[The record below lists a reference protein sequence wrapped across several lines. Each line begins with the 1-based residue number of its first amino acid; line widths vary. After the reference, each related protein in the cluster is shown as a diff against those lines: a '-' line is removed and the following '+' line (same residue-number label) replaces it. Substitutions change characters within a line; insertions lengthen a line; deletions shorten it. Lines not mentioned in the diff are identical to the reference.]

1 MCGALTQHV
10 RGLCTFVEEELRA
23 LLLTSFL
30 DKDDDDFI

>member
-10 RGLCTFVEEELRA
+10 RGFVRSLKRSA
-23 LLLTSFL
+23 TLILDIIL

>member
-10 RGLCTFVEEELRA
+10 RGLCTFVEEGVRT

>member
-10 RGLCTFVEEELRA
+10 RGLYTFLKEGVRT

-30 DKDDDDFI
+30 YKDDDDII

>member
-10 RGLCTFVEEELRA
+10 RGLCTFVEDGVRP